1 MDLAQ
6 KNNPLFK
13 RKIIQLF
20 KFGIVGLSGLV
31 IDFSITYFFKEQLHF
46 DPYLANAFGFSFA
59 VVNNYFLNKI
69 WTFKNKEKAIVQQF
83 AKFLLVAIIGLALNT
98 FCIYLLHQQLHVPF
112 YISKLIAIVLVFA
125 WNYTIN
131 ATLTFNKN

>member
-6 KNNPLFK
+6 KNSPLFK
-13 RKIIQLF
+13 RKIVQLF
-20 KFGIVGLSGLV
+20 KFGIVGLSGLM

-46 DPYLANAFGFSFA
+46 DPYLANAIGFSFA
-59 VVNNYFLNKI
+59 VVNNYFINKI
-69 WTFKNKEKAIVQQF
+69 WTFKNKEKAIIQQF
-83 AKFLLVAIIGLALNT
+83 AKFLLVAVIGLALNT
-98 FCIYLLHQQLHVPF
+98 LCIYLLHQQLHILF
-112 YISKLIAIVLVFA
+112 YVSKFMAIVLVFV